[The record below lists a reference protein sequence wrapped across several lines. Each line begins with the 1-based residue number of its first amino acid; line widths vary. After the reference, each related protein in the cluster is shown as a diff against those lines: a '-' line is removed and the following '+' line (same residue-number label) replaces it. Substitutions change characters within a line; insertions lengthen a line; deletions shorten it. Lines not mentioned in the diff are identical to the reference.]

1 MGFFNTLD
9 KDIYAQTKERTG
21 VRWTGS
27 LANFKDL
34 HGPLP
39 FSGPQFPCMKMRR
52 GEHKTNS
59 FPGSRQQYC
68 ITITKRAKRLDNYSS
83 H

>member
-9 KDIYAQTKERTG
+9 KDIYAKTKERTG

-34 HGPLP
+34 HGPLL

-52 GEHKTNS
+52 GS
-59 FPGSRQQYC
+59 IRPIVFQ
-68 ITITKRAKRLDNYSS
+68 ALDNNTVLQSPNVLRD
-83 H
+83 